1 VTISGDFTSAGE
13 EAMIRTK
20 STEWQY
26 ISFVEPGKTYHYHFN
41 VDGMWIVDKG
51 SPVIDHK
58 EGGQRNILS

>member
-1 VTISGDFTSAGE
+1 
-13 EAMIRTK
+13 MIRTK